1 MAEASKQPFLSGS
14 YFYVNLMARDAD
26 NNAIELTGRFTSVSG
41 LGMEVEYEVYTEGG
55 SEFPRYFYKETKPQ
69 TLVLEQGVVTQSD
82 NVAKLMEGCIQGQ
95 MIPLTG
101 TIELRDSFNHSQR
114 SWAIIRAFLQRY
126 IGPELNSNQA
136 ALAVSR
142 IELIYNGCL

>member
-69 TLVLEQGVVTQSD
+69 TLVLEQGVVTQAD

-114 SWAIIRAFLQRY
+114 AFLQRY

>member
-69 TLVLEQGVVTQSD
+69 TLVLEQGVVTQAD

-101 TIELRDSFNHSQR
+101 TIELRDSFNQPAVLGH
-114 SWAIIRAFLQRY
+114 Y
-126 IGPELNSNQA
+126 PGVPA
-136 ALAVSR
+136 ALHR
-142 IELIYNGCL
+142 PRTEQQPGCPRGQPH

>member
-55 SEFPRYFYKETKPQ
+55 SEFPQ
-69 TLVLEQGVVTQSD
+69 AD